1 MRTHLI
7 FELMFFGKQGREDK
21 ENTLSICLLV
31 TVRVQMKSHEFFV
44 IIVHVFDETMVTKQK
59 GIKDTT
65 VRSTTII
72 KL

>member
-21 ENTLSICLLV
+21 ENTLIRLLV

>member
-1 MRTHLI
+1 MCVFRKTGKRGQRKHSLI
-7 FELMFFGKQGREDK
+7 R
-21 ENTLSICLLV
+21 LLV

>member
-1 MRTHLI
+1 
-7 FELMFFGKQGREDK
+7 
-21 ENTLSICLLV
+21 
-31 TVRVQMKSHEFFV
+31 MKIYGFFV
-44 IIVHVFDETMVTKQK
+44 IIVNVFDETMVTKQK

>member
-1 MRTHLI
+1 MNVFRKT
-7 FELMFFGKQGREDK
+7 GKRGQRK
-21 ENTLSICLLV
+21 HSVIRLLV
-31 TVRVQMKSHEFFV
+31 TVRVQMKSHGFFV
-44 IIVHVFDETMVTKQK
+44 IMVHVFDETMVTKQK